1 MVWHSWEST
10 VSGGLAANIGTLPSI
25 IVIDPMSRYESL
37 VDPAAIDY
45 ILKNSVRE
53 PDVLARLRHETAS
66 HPKSNFQIPP
76 EQGQLMR
83 VLLRIA
89 GARRVIEVGVFTG
102 YSSLS
107 MALALPPDGRIIACD
122 ISDEYTQ
129 VARRYWAEAGVTEKI
144 NLRIAPAQETLAG
157 LIAAK
162 EPPFDFAFIDADK
175 TGYPRYYEQC
185 LQLMRPGGVIALDN
199 MLSRG
204 RVLGASVEPEA
215 EADVAAL
222 KRMNELI
229 HHDQRVD
236 AILLPFG
243 DGLTLAVKR

>member
-1 MVWHSWEST
+1 
-10 VSGGLAANIGTLPSI
+10 
-25 IVIDPMSRYESL
+25 MSRYESL